1 MPPIERS
8 QGLARQ
14 IADALQEEIIQGQ
27 LGIEAKLPSEQELA
41 ERFSVSQPTVREAMK
56 ILAAKKLVRSKRGPK
71 GGVFVA
77 APSLGTAAQTLFET
91 TNWLVSLGV
100 FGVTEIVETRRLL
113 GSTCVRLAAERAT
126 PEDLARIRETLAEVD
141 HSEVSDEDFCRLDVA
156 FHHAVAEACQN
167 AELSFIMVIVNDSV
181 IPATN
186 MISFK
191 FRERDKVIAFH
202 HEIYSAIAARDS
214 DAAAAAFD
222 ALIVYQSSV
231 YDSALTARAKQAGAR

>member
-1 MPPIERS
+1 MPPIDRS

-14 IADALQEEIIQGQ
+14 IADSLQEEIMQGR
-27 LGIEAKLPSEQELA
+27 LGVEDRLPSEQDLA
-41 ERFSVSQPTVREAMK
+41 ERFEVSQPTVREAMK

-77 APSLGTAAQTLFET
+77 APSLGTASQTLFET

-100 FGVTEIVETRRLL
+100 FGLGDIVETRRLL
-113 GSTCVRLAAERAT
+113 GATCVRLAAERAT
-126 PEDLARIRETLAEVD
+126 EEDLARIEAALQDVN
-141 HSEVSDEDFCRLDVA
+141 HSEVSDEEFCRLDVA
-156 FHHAVAEACQN
+156 FHHAVAEASHN
-167 AELSFIMVIVNDSV
+167 AELNFIMVIVNDSL

-202 HEIYSAIAARDS
+202 HEIHRAIAAHDPV
-214 DAAAAAFD
+214 AACAAFD
-222 ALIVYQSSV
+222 GLISYQSNV
-231 YDSALTARAKQAGAR
+231 YDNALHARDRKAGK